1 MINLYNMDCMEAMAK
16 APDNHWDLAIVDP
29 PYGTG
34 NLSFCVFINKEE
46 RKQKKRKTEEWNS
59 SIPNS
64 NYFQELIRVSK
75 HQIIWGANYYPHLV
89 GGRIVWYKRVR
100 MPNMSKCEIAYTSKH
115 KKVEYIDLIWQNV
128 NRKETI
134 IHPCQKPAS
143 LYSILL
149 NRYAKDG
156 DRILDTHLGS
166 GSIALACHDMG
177 FHLDGFE
184 LDKEY
189 FDAAS
194 KRLKN
199 HQRQMK
205 LF

>member
-1 MINLYNMDCMEAMAK
+1 MINLYNMDCMEAMKK
-16 APDNHWDLAIVDP
+16 APDNHWDLAICDP
-29 PYGTG
+29 PYGIG
-34 NLSFCVFINKEE
+34 SFASGKRNKNICND
-46 RKQKKRKTEEWNS
+46 KIMEWNS
-59 SIPNS
+59 SVPKPE
-64 NYFQELIRVSK
+64 YFSELRRVSK

-100 MPNMSKCEIAYTSKH
+100 APNMSKCEIAYTSRH
-115 KKVEYIDLIWQNV
+115 QKVEYIDLIWQNI

-166 GSIALACHDMG
+166 GSIAIACHDMG

-184 LDKEY
+184 IDQEY

-194 KRLKN
+194 KRLQN